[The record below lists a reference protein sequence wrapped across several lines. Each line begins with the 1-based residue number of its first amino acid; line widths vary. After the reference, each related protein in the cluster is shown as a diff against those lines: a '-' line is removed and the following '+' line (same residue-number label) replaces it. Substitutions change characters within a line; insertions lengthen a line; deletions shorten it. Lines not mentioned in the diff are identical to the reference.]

1 MCVPFS
7 CGGAYPSFIV
17 RMACD
22 VRASTKVICVINT
35 RLVWKSGSVPLGLV
49 HVKETNIHV
58 SPATWCFKPHLW
70 TVPNSS
76 PYSFLNP
83 YDCVFARA
91 SFLLFNQTIQEVVW
105 LHCSCEF
112 NLHSNLL
119 SQAHFITW
127 QPTLKEGSRDTIS
140 WGPLLA
146 HNRIEINCLFR
157 GAWSQCEILKHNTAQ
172 KCIYWLDAIYIQG
185 STHFDSIVE
194 ALCMLYQK
202 VLSISKTWLS
212 QCVMKTSKFVG

>member
-76 PYSFLNP
+76 PCSFLNP

-127 QPTLKEGSRDTIS
+127 QPTLKEGSWDTIS
-140 WGPLLA
+140 WGLLLA
-146 HNRIEINCLFR
+146 HNRIEINCPFR
-157 GAWSQCEILKHNTAQ
+157 AWSQCEILKHNNAQ
-172 KCIYWLDAIYIQG
+172 KCIYW
-185 STHFDSIVE
+185 FDLHS
-194 ALCMLYQK
+194 LGLTLY
-202 VLSISKTWLS
+202 
-212 QCVMKTSKFVG
+212 TSKAQHTLTALLRHFVCCTKKLSL